1 MAGDPVMAPFFLV
14 SWLIMAFASRQCHP
28 AGRGVL
34 RACCWRDATRKWT
47 VMLWTEARGR
57 TAAIILCL
65 ACLLGAPALSAEARD
80 TNGIIVYQS
89 DFGLK
94 DGAVSAMRGV
104 AVSIDPTLRLENLTH
119 EIPAFDI
126 WEGAYRLN
134 TTAPYWPP
142 GTVFVSVID
151 PGVGT
156 GRASVVLKTRS
167 GHYFV
172 SPDNGTLTLVAEDLG
187 IEAVRAIDESRY
199 RRPGSEQSYTFHG
212 RDVYSYAAAHLASGK
227 SGFQEIGPERP
238 PEVVAIAYQK
248 PEIQGDV
255 VRGNIPILD
264 VQFGNVWTNIDRA
277 TFEQLGVAKGETV
290 DVRIFN
296 EDGQVFAGAMPYVS
310 TFGDVPEGE
319 TLLYLNSVDNLACAI
334 NWGNF
339 AKTHG
344 IASGPEWRVEVAKR

>member
-1 MAGDPVMAPFFLV
+1 MSEAMTEIRLAAAAFCLVGLLAAAPVA
-14 SWLIMAFASRQCHP
+14 A
-28 AGRGVL
+28 
-34 RACCWRDATRKWT
+34 RDA
-47 VMLWTEARGR
+47 
-57 TAAIILCL
+57 
-65 ACLLGAPALSAEARD
+65 
-80 TNGIIVYQS
+80 NGIVVYQS

-104 AVSIDPTLRLENLTH
+104 AVSVDPTLRLENLTH

-126 WEGAYRLN
+126 WQGAYRLS

-156 GRASVVLKTRS
+156 ARKSVVLKTTS

-172 SPDNGTLTLVAEDLG
+172 SPDNGTLTLVAEELG
-187 IEAVRAIDESRY
+187 IEAVREIDESRY
-199 RRPGSEQSYTFHG
+199 RRPGSEPSYTFHG

-227 SGFQEIGPERP
+227 VAFEDIGPELP

-248 PEIQGDV
+248 PEVQGDV

-264 VQFGNVWTNIDRA
+264 VQYGNVWTNIDRA
-277 TFEQLGVAKGETV
+277 TFERLGVAKGAEVT
-290 DVRIFN
+290 VRISN
-296 EDGQVFAGAMPYVS
+296 EGEPAFEGAMPYVS

-319 TLLYLNSVDNLACAI
+319 TLLYLNSIDNVAFAI

-339 AKTHG
+339 AATYG
-344 IASGPEWRVEVAKR
+344 IASGPKWRVEIEKQ

>member
-1 MAGDPVMAPFFLV
+1 MTVRENETTGRMRLLV
-14 SWLIMAFASRQCHP
+14 LNLVLVVSLAITPAWL
-28 AGRGVL
+28 
-34 RACCWRDATRKWT
+34 
-47 VMLWTEARGR
+47 
-57 TAAIILCL
+57 
-65 ACLLGAPALSAEARD
+65 APAAQD

-104 AVSIDPTLRLENLTH
+104 AVSVDPTLRLEDLTH

-126 WEGAYRLN
+126 WQGAYRLN
-134 TTAPYWPP
+134 TTAPYWPS

-156 GRASVVLKTRS
+156 ERRSVVLKTRS

-187 IEAVRAIDESRY
+187 IQAVRAIDESRY

-227 SGFQEIGPERP
+227 TSFDQIGPELP

-248 PEIQGDV
+248 PEIEGDV

-264 VQFGNVWTNIDRA
+264 VQYGNVWTNIDRG
-277 TFEQLGVAKGETV
+277 TFEQLGVGKGEEV
-290 DVRIFN
+290 EVRIFK
-296 EDGQVFAGAMPYVS
+296 EGEQVFEGAMPYVS

-319 TLLYLNSVDNLACAI
+319 RLLYLNSVDNVAFAI
-334 NWGNF
+334 NWGSF
-339 AKTHG
+339 AATYVIG
-344 IASGPEWRVEVAKR
+344 SGPEWRVEVAKR

>member
-1 MAGDPVMAPFFLV
+1 MRGAMTKIRLAAATL
-14 SWLIMAFASRQCHP
+14 WL
-28 AGRGVL
+28 
-34 RACCWRDATRKWT
+34 
-47 VMLWTEARGR
+47 
-57 TAAIILCL
+57 AAL
-65 ACLLGAPALSAEARD
+65 LSASPIAAQD
-80 TNGIIVYQS
+80 TNGIIVYQT

-104 AVSIDPTLRLENLTH
+104 AVSVDPTLRLEDLTH

-126 WEGAYRLN
+126 WQGAYRLN

-156 GRASVVLKTRS
+156 ARRSVVLKTRS

-187 IEAVRAIDESRY
+187 IAAVRAIDESRY

-212 RDVYSYAAAHLASGK
+212 RDVYSYAAAHLASGRI
-227 SGFQEIGPERP
+227 SFQEIGPELP
-238 PEVVAIAYQK
+238 AKVVAIPYQK
-248 PEIQGDV
+248 PEIEGEV

-264 VQFGNVWTNIDRA
+264 IQFGNVWTNIDRA
-277 TFEQLGVAKGETV
+277 TFEGLGVAKGERLE
-290 DVRIFN
+290 VRIFN
-296 EDGQVFAGAMPYVS
+296 EDEQVFAGAMPYVS

-319 TLLYLNSVDNLACAI
+319 TLLYLNSVDNVALAI

-339 AKTHG
+339 AETYG
-344 IASGPEWRVEVAKR
+344 IASGPEWRIELARRS

>member
-1 MAGDPVMAPFFLV
+1 M
-14 SWLIMAFASRQCHP
+14 
-28 AGRGVL
+28 
-34 RACCWRDATRKWT
+34 TRKLST
-47 VMLWTEARGR
+47 LA
-57 TAAIILCL
+57 AAICWGLCL
-65 ACLLGAPALSAEARD
+65 CALLDIRTSAQAAEQD
-80 TNGIIVYQS
+80 TNGIVVYQT

-104 AVSIDPTLRLENLTH
+104 AVSVDPTLRLENLTH

-156 GRASVVLKTRS
+156 ERKSVVLKTKS

-187 IEAVRAIDESRY
+187 IAAVRAIDESRY

-212 RDVYSYAAAHLASGK
+212 RDVYSFAAAHLASGQVA
-227 SGFQEIGPERP
+227 FEDIGPELP
-238 PEVVAIAYQK
+238 PEVVAIAYQR

-264 VQFGNVWTNIDRA
+264 VQYGNVWTNIDRA
-277 TFEQLGVAKGETV
+277 TFERLGVAKGAEV
-290 DVRIFN
+290 AVRIFN
-296 EDGQVFAGAMPYVS
+296 EGEQVFTGEMPYVS

-319 TLLYLNSVDNLACAI
+319 TLLYLNSVDNVAFAI

-339 AKTHG
+339 AATYG
-344 IASGPEWRVEVAKR
+344 IASGPKWQVEVEKR

>member
-1 MAGDPVMAPFFLV
+1 MTRASAVMHWAVGVVWVIAL
-14 SWLIMAFASRQCHP
+14 ASAVPMP
-28 AGRGVL
+28 A
-34 RACCWRDATRKWT
+34 
-47 VMLWTEARGR
+47 
-57 TAAIILCL
+57 
-65 ACLLGAPALSAEARD
+65 SAQD

-104 AVSIDPTLRLENLTH
+104 AVAVDPTLRLENLTH

-134 TTAPYWPP
+134 TTAPYWPR

-156 GRASVVLKTRS
+156 ERKSVVLRTRS

-172 SPDNGTLTLVAEDLG
+172 SPDNGTLTLVAQALG
-187 IEAVRAIDESRY
+187 IEAVREIDESRY

-212 RDVYSYAAAHLASGK
+212 RDVYSYAAAHLASGQTA
-227 SGFQEIGPERP
+227 FEDIGPALP
-238 PEVVAIAYQK
+238 PAVVTIDYQK
-248 PEIQGDV
+248 ADLEGDV

-277 TFEQLGVAKGETV
+277 TFEQLGIEKGEQV
-290 DVRIFN
+290 AVRIFN
-296 EDGQVFAGAMPYVS
+296 EDKQVFAGTMPYVS
-310 TFGDVPEGE
+310 TFGDVPQGE
-319 TLLYLNSVDNLACAI
+319 TLLYLNSVDNLAFAI
-334 NWGNF
+334 NWGSF
-339 AKTHG
+339 AETYVIG
-344 IASGPEWRVEVAKR
+344 SGPPWRVEVAKR

>member
-1 MAGDPVMAPFFLV
+1 MLGTEVM
-14 SWLIMAFASRQCHP
+14 C
-28 AGRGVL
+28 
-34 RACCWRDATRKWT
+34 
-47 VMLWTEARGR
+47 R
-57 TAAIILCL
+57 TAATLLCL
-65 ACLLGAPALSAEARD
+65 AWLLSAPALPAEAPD

-104 AVSIDPTLRLENLTH
+104 AVSVDPTLRLENLTH

-126 WEGAYRLN
+126 WQGAYRLN

-156 GRASVVLKTRS
+156 ERRSVVLKTKS

-227 SGFQEIGPERP
+227 IRFEDIGPELS
-238 PEVVAIAYQK
+238 PEVVKIAYQK
-248 PEIQGDV
+248 AEIEGAT

-264 VQFGNVWTNIDRA
+264 VQFGNVWTNIGRA
-277 TFEQLGVAKGETV
+277 TFERLGIEKGQQV

-296 EDGQVFAGAMPYVS
+296 QDRQVYRGSMPYVS
-310 TFGDVPEGE
+310 TFGDVPLGE
-319 TLLYLNSVDNLACAI
+319 ALLYLNSVDNVAFAL

-339 AKTHG
+339 AETYVIG
-344 IASGPEWRVEVAKR
+344 SGPEWRVEMTKR